1 MLKQIIFL
9 LIFWSFSAIL
19 LAQEQPKKNEK
30 EVKEKPS
37 FAERVYFGG
46 NFGLQF
52 GTVTFIDISPIV
64 GFKVNEDFS
73 VGTGISYRY
82 IKYLGMTNGI
92 NIYGPRAFA
101 RYNIFENLFAY
112 GEYEILNGN
121 WNGQG
126 VSTIENILA
135 GGGYS
140 YRIGNSANAFIMVL
154 WNFAQSQYSP
164 YTNPVIRAGFNIG
177 LR

>member
-1 MLKQIIFL
+1 MLKRIIFL
-9 LIFWSFSAIL
+9 WVLGLVPLIS
-19 LAQEQPKKNEK
+19 LAQEQPKKKKVEG
-30 EVKEKPS
+30 EEKPS
-37 FAERVYFGG
+37 FAEKVYFGG

-64 GFKVNEDFS
+64 GFKVTEDFS

-101 RYNIFENLFAY
+101 RYNIFENLFTY

-154 WNFAQSQYSP
+154 WNFSQNQYSP
-164 YTNPVIRAGFNIG
+164 YTNPVIRAGFNFGI
-177 LR
+177 R